1 MRNASYHPV
10 HAYAERGPARPAR
23 VRRQTAG
30 RMRDLR
36 ARQRAEG
43 RPDPAALDR
52 AIADALRDA
61 IAATVQGGVAR
72 GAIDPQAVILGIAEH
87 LRARLERARAAGKEA
102 VPYRREA
109 VAEAIHQRLLAPK
122 SSPGT

>member
-1 MRNASYHPV
+1 MRDTGYYTT
-10 HAYAERGPARPAR
+10 HAYAERGPARPGR
-23 VRRQTAG
+23 IRRQTAG

-36 ARQRAEG
+36 ARQREAG

-61 IAATVQGGVAR
+61 IAATVQDGVAR
-72 GAIDPQAVILGIAEH
+72 GAIDPHGVILRIAEH
-87 LRARLERARAAGKEA
+87 LRSRSERAAAAGKET
-102 VPYRREA
+102 VIYKREA

-122 SSPGT
+122 A